1 MGGRVENFNGWFQDP
16 LLDRRFRRPG
26 DLRRELSRLQE
37 AVNAACP
44 PTSGWQDTGAA
55 PPGPV
60 PAEAARGF
68 RGAAG
73 ATAAVR
79 GPRDP
84 HPAGQWG
91 RGGHGAESDVPGG
104 EEASGLVPAAG
115 GGHRTRASDGV
126 PERPCAEALALQA
139 AERLTDIEP
148 RGHCRFPPT
157 FKETMR
163 WRQKHLGDEMMRC
176 RFAPGRSVRPR
187 RPAPRPLRRR
197 LRRRGLRGPA
207 RVARR
212 VGRYLTCPSG

>member
-1 MGGRVENFNGWFQDP
+1 MQFDNDRELAGWGPAARTLSRVIRLCLRFGASPVFIPAGEPQLGGRVENFNGWFQDP

-60 PAEAARGF
+60 PAEAAREF
-68 RGAAG
+68 PRADG

-84 HPAGQWG
+84 HPAGQWS

-115 GGHRTRASDGV
+115 GGHRTRASDVV
-126 PERPCAEALALQA
+126 PERPCADALALQA

-148 RGHCRFPPT
+148 RGRCRFPPT
-157 FKETMR
+157 VRAVMR
-163 WRQKHLGDEMMRC
+163 
-176 RFAPGRSVRPR
+176 
-187 RPAPRPLRRR
+187 
-197 LRRRGLRGPA
+197 
-207 RVARR
+207 
-212 VGRYLTCPSG
+212 